1 MLQAESSR
9 PVWWHTLVLVVP
21 AALTVTDTVMVWLT
35 DGNNS
40 PTFQP
45 DLTDYNML
53 GTPLLLL
60 T

>member
-1 MLQAESSR
+1 M
-9 PVWWHTLVLVVP
+9 WWHTLVLVVP